1 MRRLIYASTI
11 ATALALAVPVTHGQM
26 NQDADRVVP
35 GGGVLVK
42 DWKGKMVDASS
53 IQQGRKI
60 EDSKFAGTPD
70 NITLNSGPGGIYW
83 NPANVAKG
91 DYTITATF
99 NEPKIKSAMSHAH
112 PYGIF
117 IGGNDLDGTNYS
129 LLYCSAYG
137 TGTFIVRGFGPAPF
151 SMGGRQ
157 PTANEAIHKAAEDG
171 SVTQDIA
178 MSVKGDK
185 VSCSVNGTEVAS
197 YTKAELVAPGKLTST
212 DGTFGIRIS
221 HNTDVIIKNFKKQ

>member
-1 MRRLIYASTI
+1 MRRLIYASTV
-11 ATALALAVPVTHGQM
+11 AAALALVVPVAHGQM

-35 GGGVLVK
+35 GGGVLVTG
-42 DWKGKMVDASS
+42 WKGKIVDASS

-83 NPANVAKG
+83 NPANTATG

-99 NEPKIKSAMSHAH
+99 NEPKVKSAMSHEH

-117 IGGNDLDGTNYS
+117 IGGNGLDTDNFS
-129 LLYCSAYG
+129 LTYCAAYA
-137 TGTFIVRGFGPAPF
+137 TGKFIFRGFGPAPF
-151 SMGGRQ
+151 AMGGRAAI
-157 PTANEAIHKAAEDG
+157 ANPAIHMTGADG
-171 SVTQDIA
+171 AVTQEIA

-197 YTKAELVAPGKLTST
+197 YPKAELVGAGKLTST
-212 DGTFGIRIS
+212 DGLFGIRIS
-221 HNTDVIIKNFKKQ
+221 HNTDVIIKGFKKQ